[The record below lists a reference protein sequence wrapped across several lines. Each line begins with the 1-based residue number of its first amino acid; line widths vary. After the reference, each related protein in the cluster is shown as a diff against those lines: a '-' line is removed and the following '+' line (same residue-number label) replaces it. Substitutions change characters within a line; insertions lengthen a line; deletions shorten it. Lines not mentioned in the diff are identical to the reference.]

1 MEYNTSSQPLTNLT
15 LVSNSRT
22 NNQRLAKLQRPG
34 SPLKN
39 GALVNSSHCGVLST
53 ANGAAGGG
61 GGAAPAATNG
71 SPLNSSS
78 RFSERDSVVHPRIVT
93 LIRNGTKPRRIMRL
107 LLNKRNSPS
116 FEHVLT
122 AITQVVRLDTGYVR
136 KVFTLDGVSVSQLA
150 DFFGKND
157 VFLTYGTER
166 VNAAEDFKL
175 ETEEQRAINAIRKTL
190 RTAGTTCKGPKPKM
204 PVKSKKVFPPEPAT
218 GAGGD
223 GGENDADDDTV
234 NDEEKEQAQLL
245 KQTGVELADL
255 PIEIRENYTLGKM
268 IGDGN
273 FAIVLRVKDRQTAQ
287 PYALKI
293 IDKSKCKG
301 KEHYIDAEVRVMKK
315 LQHPHIISLIM
326 DVDQAAN
333 MYLVLEYVGGKCR
346 RRVLRLLRVHIF
358 PRILRFIIL
367 LRVLTFPES

>member
-1 MEYNTSSQPLTNLT
+1 MSLDELEDGLSYVCSCNNENFKKVEYNTSSQPLTNLT

-39 GALVNSSHCGVLST
+39 GCLVNSSHSGVLGVS
-53 ANGAAGGG
+53 NGAAGG
-61 GGAAPAATNG
+61 AIAAATTG
-71 SPLNSSS
+71 SPLNSY

-136 KVFTLDGVSVSQLA
+136 KVFTLDGVSVGQLA
-150 DFFGKND
+150 DFFGKDD

-175 ETEEQRAINAIRKTL
+175 EAEEQRSINAIRKTL

-204 PVKSKKVFPPEPAT
+204 PVKSKKVFPAEPEAA
-218 GAGGD
+218 GASGD
-223 GGENDADDDTV
+223 GAETIT
-234 NDEEKEQAQLL
+234 DELKEQATLL
-245 KQTGVELADL
+245 KNTGVELADL
-255 PIEIRENYTLGKM
+255 PVEIRENYTLGKM

-273 FAIVLRVKDRQTAQ
+273 FAIVLRVKDRQTGD

-333 MYLVLEYVGGKCR
+333 MYLVLEYVGGK
-346 RRVLRLLRVHIF
+346 LQISGILRVF
-358 PRILRFIIL
+358 KF
-367 LRVLTFPES
+367 

>member
-39 GALVNSSHCGVLST
+39 GALVNSNHSGVLGA
-53 ANGAAGGG
+53 ANGGTG

-175 ETEEQRAINAIRKTL
+175 EAEEQRAINAIRKTL

-204 PVKSKKVFPPEPAT
+204 PVKSKKAFPPEPAT
-218 GAGGD
+218 GAGDAGGD
-223 GGENDADDDTV
+223 NDADDDTV

-255 PIEIRENYTLGKM
+255 PVEIRENYTLGKM

-273 FAIVLRVKDRQTAQ
+273 FAIVLRVKDRQTGE

-333 MYLVLEYVGGKCR
+333 MYLVLEYVGGK
-346 RRVLRLLRVHIF
+346 
-358 PRILRFIIL
+358 
-367 LRVLTFPES
+367 

>member
-39 GALVNSSHCGVLST
+39 GALVNSNHSGVLGA
-53 ANGAAGGG
+53 ANGATG

-175 ETEEQRAINAIRKTL
+175 EAEEQRAINAIRKTL

-204 PVKSKKVFPPEPAT
+204 PVKSKKVFPPEPAA
-218 GAGGD
+218 GAGDAGGD
-223 GGENDADDDTV
+223 NDADDDTV

-255 PIEIRENYTLGKM
+255 PVEIRENYTLGKM

-273 FAIVLRVKDRQTAQ
+273 FAIVLRVKDRQTGE

-333 MYLVLEYVGGKCR
+333 MYLVLEYVGGK
-346 RRVLRLLRVHIF
+346 
-358 PRILRFIIL
+358 
-367 LRVLTFPES
+367 